1 MLVVMMN
8 FLIAVISETY
18 QQISAQRKIID
29 YRNKAELNEEAFIMM
44 SAVR

>member
-18 QQISAQRKIID
+18 QKISGERKIID
-29 YRNKAELNEEAFIMM
+29 YRNKSELNEEAFIMM
-44 SAVR
+44 SAIK

>member
-18 QQISAQRKIID
+18 SKISAQRKIID